1 MHSQSIPESND
12 LRTFLRVEKDKKKR
26 RANSSENTL
35 MSTKRESKVHRRG
48 NEGCVPSSGVREWK
62 RLWVRVRM
70 MEGRRERKRRERR
83 VLLSLAEGDR
93 RGYVNGA
100 AGEGAEG
107 IGACLCAEWLR
118 PCEPASLPLLRSL
131 HFPKASQK
139 KLKKKLKTKK

>member
-1 MHSQSIPESND
+1 MCAQQWCKG
-12 LRTFLRVEKDKKKR
+12 VEKTVGASVD
-26 RANSSENTL
+26 
-35 MSTKRESKVHRRG
+35 
-48 NEGCVPSSGVREWK
+48 EGG
-62 RLWVRVRM
+62 
-70 MEGRRERKRRERR
+70 RERKRRERR

-139 KLKKKLKTKK
+139 NKNTKK

>member
-1 MHSQSIPESND
+1 M
-12 LRTFLRVEKDKKKR
+12 
-26 RANSSENTL
+26 
-35 MSTKRESKVHRRG
+35 REG
-48 NEGCVPSSGVREWK
+48 G
-62 RLWVRVRM
+62 
-70 MEGRRERKRRERR
+70 RERKRRERR

-131 HFPKASQK
+131 HFPKATQK
-139 KLKKKLKTKK
+139 NKKTKSSKDGEDKLLEQDPKHTYIHT